1 MLGVATLCHEGNL
14 RLRNGDLTVCN
25 LSMWQHKAWSLCA
38 VNCGSVQGLKVEV
51 NVSAVGEVAT

>member
-1 MLGVATLCHEGNL
+1 MQ
-14 RLRNGDLTVCN
+14 
-25 LSMWQHKAWSLCA
+25 SMWQHKAWSLCA